1 MAVFA
6 YKATDLD
13 ASAVSGTI
21 VADTPRQARDLLREK
36 GLAPTQLAPAARR
49 RRSLPAGRTGRRS
62 RMEVTAFIRE
72 LGTLIRA
79 GIPLL
84 GALRTLA
91 EQHGRGMRAVIQQ
104 LADEVAAGTNLAEAM
119 GRRGDYFDELSVSI
133 VAVGE
138 NTGSLDES
146 LLRLA
151 QYKEKT
157 QNLRSRV
164 TTALLYPAVVFCV
177 GLAVMVFLMT
187 YVVPNLLSSLQRA
200 DKDLPVITQWVSAA
214 SDLMV
219 HWWWALAGGLVA
231 AVVAIRLLAATPA
244 GKGLLDRLVLRIPV
258 LGDLARKENT
268 SRLAVVLAALLRSGL
283 SFVEAL
289 RVTKRTIRNSVFT
302 RALDDY
308 EQAVLAGGDVSGPLK
323 ASGVFSPMVVQMLAV
338 GQQSGELEEM
348 LDQLAEAYDQQVAT
362 AAARLTA
369 VLEPLLIVL
378 LAVMVGFIAMATI
391 LPILEASNVL

>member
-1 MAVFA
+1 
-6 YKATDLD
+6 
-13 ASAVSGTI
+13 
-21 VADTPRQARDLLREK
+21 
-36 GLAPTQLAPAARR
+36 
-49 RRSLPAGRTGRRS
+49 
-62 RMEVTAFIRE
+62 
-72 LGTLIRA
+72 
-79 GIPLL
+79 
-84 GALRTLA
+84 
-91 EQHGRGMRAVIQQ
+91 
-104 LADEVAAGTNLAEAM
+104 M

-231 AVVAIRLLAATPA
+231 VVVAIRLLAATPA